1 MKEQKETLRRF
12 FQEVWNEGN
21 EDAVDVYL
29 AETYTIFHD
38 PGDAWH
44 GKTLDRDGFKERL
57 RISRAPF
64 PDQCFDIVEMV
75 AEPNRV
81 VASWFWK
88 GTHKGDLPGFPATG
102 KTISMSGLTIYNFKD
117 GRITGHWQVTDRLG
131 VFQQLTN
138 QPGH

>member
-12 FQEVWNEGN
+12 LQEVWNEGN

-38 PGDAWH
+38 PGDVWH
-44 GKTLDRDGFKERL
+44 GQTLDRDGFKERL

-64 PDQCFDIVEMV
+64 PDQCFDIKEMV

-81 VASWFWK
+81 VAGWFWK
-88 GTHKGDLPGFPATG
+88 GTHKGDLPAFPATG
-102 KTISMSGLTIYNFKD
+102 KTINMSGLTIYNFTD
-117 GRITGHWQVTDRLG
+117 GRISGHWQVTDRLG
-131 VFQQLTN
+131 VFQQLTS
-138 QPGH
+138 